1 MKRVDGSVYIAG
13 NRRGIKKGGE
23 DRSRYDLAGRAL
35 EALVALKVAG
45 FL

>member
-23 DRSRYDLAGRAL
+23 KIVGDVTWRDGPWRLWWL
-35 EALVALKVAG
+35 
-45 FL
+45 